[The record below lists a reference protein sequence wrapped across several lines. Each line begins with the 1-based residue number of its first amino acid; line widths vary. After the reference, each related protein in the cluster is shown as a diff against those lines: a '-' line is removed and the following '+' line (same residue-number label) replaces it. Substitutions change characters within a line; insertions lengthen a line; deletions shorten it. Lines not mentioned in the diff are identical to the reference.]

1 MAADADGN
9 ARRPYGRHP
18 ALVTADRL
26 LDAYKRWPGKF
37 SGEETDAIDVLR
49 VALER
54 IAEEGSRT
62 RPLAPCGTEA
72 AYHRHVRNGEP
83 KDDACRMAHAAAKRA
98 ERNGRVATAQ
108 EIRDRTGGDRRI

>member
-1 MAADADGN
+1 MTGTPAETGEPEGGN

-18 ALVTADRL
+18 AIVTADRL

-37 SGEETDAIDVLR
+37 SHEETDAIDVLR
-49 VALER
+49 VALQR
-54 IAEEGSRT
+54 IADDDGGRP

-83 KDDACRMAHAAAKRA
+83 KDDACRQAHTIAKRA
-98 ERNGRVATAQ
+98 ERKP
-108 EIRDRTGGDRRI
+108 